1 MKSLFIA
8 TMRQNDGKSTLS
20 LGLLL
25 ALRKKM
31 LKAGFMKPVGQPE
44 IEDSFEIAGMVL
56 TGAYSP

>member
-8 TMRQNDGKSTLS
+8 AMRQNDGKFTLS
-20 LGLLL
+20 LGLHL

-44 IEDSFEIAGMVL
+44 IKDSFEIAGMGL